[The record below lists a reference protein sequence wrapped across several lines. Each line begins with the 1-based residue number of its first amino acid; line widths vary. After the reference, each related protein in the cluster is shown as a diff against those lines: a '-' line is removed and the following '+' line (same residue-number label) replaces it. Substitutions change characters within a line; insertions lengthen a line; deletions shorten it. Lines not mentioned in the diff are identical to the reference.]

1 MMRKLWL
8 ALVVLALTHV
18 CASGEQLGEYTAKD
32 PRFTLSTG
40 VGLVIPPSDME
51 GFYETRAGKMG
62 YLEGTWRIG
71 HTPIDVGVYG
81 NYAVFNRMSATDS
94 LKYDFSVVNVLAVA
108 NYNKRV
114 FKHLRFFCGVGIGA
128 LDMGTWSV
136 MHKHQDVSEMGSRH
150 RIVDVAFWGR
160 CLQLTAYKLGLQYA
174 ENHLPLR
181 IYVGGCDFWWWQG
194 EAQVCRRSIGSVTVD
209 DNARV

>member
-1 MMRKLWL
+1 MLEVMMRKLWL

-150 RIVDVAFWGR
+150 RIVLSSMLRFGVD
-160 CLQLTAYKLGLQYA
+160 AYNL
-174 ENHLPLR
+174 LR
-181 IYVGGCDFWWWQG
+181 ISWGYNMQKTTYRYGFMSVGVTFGGGKAKRKF
-194 EAQVCRRSIGSVTVD
+194 AAAPSVQ
-209 DNARV
+209 